1 MNCQKY
7 IARCYRVYLH
17 QWNENASF
25 LSIFNGG
32 ARPKWR
38 FSSFPRFWKNSS
50 ALNACNLAPT
60 VFRWHKKMEFKFRFY
75 FSFFFGL
82 VKWNSISIS
91 IFRFLSTCDIEKR
104 IWISF
109 FVFRFRRTLK
119 KEFETKNEKRSDAK
133 TKNEIRSSKPF
144 FKVRRKR
151 KTKSK
156 IQICFS
162 MPCENEKWIWHLN
175 SFFPCH
181 RKTVGTKIH
190 PLLWDLFIVFSKITH

>member
-1 MNCQKY
+1 MLSRLP
-7 IARCYRVYLH
+7 ARAKRKCIIFVNFQWRREAKMAIFKLSSILKKLERFECVYL
-17 QWNENASF
+17 
-25 LSIFNGG
+25 
-32 ARPKWR
+32 
-38 FSSFPRFWKNSS
+38 S
-50 ALNACNLAPT
+50 AT
-60 VFRWHKKMEFKFRFY
+60 VFRWHKKMEFKFHFY

-91 IFRFLSTCDIEKR
+91 TFRFLSTCDIEKR
-104 IWISF
+104 MWISF

-190 PLLWDLFIVFSKITH
+190 PLLWDLFMVFSKITH